1 MKKEIKT
8 DYAIAAP
15 DSGKI
20 LTLYFKQKRT
30 RKSLLSRL
38 MNISLTS
45 LNYHTRQSS
54 IHTHLLWHMSLLLKH
69 NFFAEYAAALP
80 ADFSSSVPLDNTKD
94 DKIAQLERRIEILEA
109 EKAVLISVMKVG
121 V

>member
-8 DYAIAAP
+8 DFDLEAP
-15 DSGKI
+15 DTGKM

-38 MNISLTS
+38 MNLSLTS

-54 IHTHLLWHMSLLLKH
+54 IQTHLLWHISLLLKH
-69 NFFAEYAAALP
+69 NFFAEFAAALP
-80 ADFSSSVPLDNTKD
+80 TEFSSGVPIDNTKD
-94 DKIAQLERRIEILEA
+94 EKIAQLERRIEILEA
-109 EKAVLISVMKVG
+109 EKAVLISVMKGG

>member
-8 DYAIAAP
+8 EYTVAAP
-15 DSGKI
+15 DSGKM

-45 LNYHTRQSS
+45 LNYYTRQSS
-54 IHTHLLWHMSLLLKH
+54 IHTNILWNMSLLLKH
-69 NFFAEYAAALP
+69 NFFAEFAAALP
-80 ADFSSSVPLDNTKD
+80 VEFSSSVPIDTTKD
-94 DKIAQLERRIEILEA
+94 EKITQLERRIEILEA
-109 EKAVLISVMKVG
+109 EKAVLISVMKSG

>member
-1 MKKEIKT
+1 MKKELKT
-8 DYAIAAP
+8 DFAIDAP
-15 DSGKI
+15 DTGKM

-30 RKSLLSRL
+30 HKSLLSRL

-54 IHTHLLWHMSLLLKH
+54 IHTKTLWNMSLLLKH
-69 NFFAEYAAALP
+69 NFFAEFAAALP
-80 ADFSSSVPLDNTKD
+80 TDFSSSAPIDNTKD
-94 DKIAQLERRIEILEA
+94 EKIAQLEHRIEILEA
-109 EKAVLISVMKVG
+109 EKAVLISVMKSG